1 MKMKQCIVWSPPSKP
16 PEDIISTS
24 FVFVNGLCENY
35 VDGVVDGGVEEE
47 DETKGDE
54 DDFENQPYF
63 STDDP
68 LNLKSG

>member
-1 MKMKQCIVWSPPSKP
+1 M
-16 PEDIISTS
+16 D
-24 FVFVNGLCENY
+24 GLCDNY
-35 VDGVVDGGVEEE
+35 DEDGVVDGGVEEE

-54 DDFENQPYF
+54 DENQPYF